1 MSANKEH
8 MIPVRIAEQAVEQRD
23 KEIEK
28 LKEANNTLNALL
40 AQTRARV
47 DALREAGDDLWYA
60 LRHKEYDSDAVE
72 DWKEIR

>member
-1 MSANKEH
+1 MSNL
-8 MIPVRIAEQAVEQRD
+8 IPLKLAEAAVENRD
-23 KEIEK
+23 KEIAQ
-28 LKEANNTLNALL
+28 LKADNDFLRAIV
-40 AQTRARV
+40 AQNKSRI

>member
-1 MSANKEH
+1 MSNL
-8 MIPVRIAEQAVEQRD
+8 IPLKLAEAAVENRD
-23 KEIEK
+23 KEIAQ
-28 LKEANNTLNALL
+28 LKADNDLLRAIVALNKS
-40 AQTRARV
+40 RI

>member
-1 MSANKEH
+1 MSNL
-8 MIPVRIAEQAVEQRD
+8 IPLKLAEAAVENRD
-23 KEIEK
+23 KEIAQ
-28 LKEANNTLNALL
+28 LKDDNDLL
-40 AQTRARV
+40 RAIVAQNKSRI

>member
-1 MSANKEH
+1 MSNL
-8 MIPVRIAEQAVEQRD
+8 IPIKLCEAAVENRD
-23 KEIEK
+23 KEIAQ
-28 LKEANNTLNALL
+28 LKADNDLL
-40 AQTRARV
+40 RAIVAQNKSRI

>member
-1 MSANKEH
+1 MSNL
-8 MIPVRIAEQAVEQRD
+8 IPLKLAEAAVENRD
-23 KEIEK
+23 KEIAQ
-28 LKEANNTLNALL
+28 LKADNDLL
-40 AQTRARV
+40 RAIVAQNKSRI